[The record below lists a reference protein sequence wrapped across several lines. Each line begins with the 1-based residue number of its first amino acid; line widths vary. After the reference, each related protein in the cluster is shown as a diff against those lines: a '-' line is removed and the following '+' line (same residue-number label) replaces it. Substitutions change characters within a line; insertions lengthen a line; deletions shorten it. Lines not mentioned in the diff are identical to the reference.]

1 MSGTV
6 TRRPTRLSVTVSLL
20 AATVAVSLIAPAA
33 TVGTLVAV
41 VGFLVAREGAHR
53 FRNDGR
59 VLGTGG
65 LLLGSLVAVAGVGLA
80 MTGATGLPA
89 SIEVGLGLVG
99 IVCLGL
105 GTLPVRG
112 TGSRLLVKVGAGAV
126 LLCVVAGGLFQDA
139 ATTPLLV
146 SCAALVG
153 SWDAAENAISVGE
166 QLGHESPTW
175 TVESAHLGGT
185 ALAGVLAVASGLV
198 VRDLGTPGLPLHSV
212 VFLLVAVVFLTLALH
227 D

>member
-1 MSGTV
+1 MNGTV
-6 TRRPTRLSVTVSLL
+6 TRRPVRLSVVVSLV
-20 AATVAVSLIAPAA
+20 AATVAVSLIESAA
-33 TVGTLVAV
+33 TMGALVVV
-41 VGFLVAREGAHR
+41 VGIIAAREGR
-53 FRNDGR
+53 YRLQKGDR
-59 VLGTGG
+59 LLGVGG
-65 LLLGSLVAVAGVGLA
+65 LILGSVVAIAGVGLA
-80 MTGATGLPA
+80 MAGATGLPTLV
-89 SIEVGLGLVG
+89 EVCLGLFG

-126 LLCVVAGGLFQDA
+126 LLCIVAGGLFQDA
-139 ATTPLLV
+139 TATPLLV

-153 SWDAAENAISVGE
+153 SWDAAENAINVGE
-166 QLGHESPTW
+166 QLGHEPTTW

-185 ALAGVLAVASGLV
+185 AVVGGIAVVSGLV